1 MCALQ
6 EPLRYINRIEMYA
19 LLFIVIIIINIIIII
34 ITIIVIIISIIII
47 IIIIIIEL
55 THSKPI
61 LENAVKIKPQTV
73 ALDLKILSQYPSR
86 SK

>member
-47 IIIIIIEL
+47 IIIIEL

-61 LENAVKIKPQTV
+61 LENAVKIEPQTV

>member
-47 IIIIIIEL
+47 IIEL

-61 LENAVKIKPQTV
+61 LENAVKIEPQTV

>member
-1 MCALQ
+1 
-6 EPLRYINRIEMYA
+6 MYA

-47 IIIIIIEL
+47 IIIIIEL

-61 LENAVKIKPQTV
+61 LENAVKIEPQTV

>member
-47 IIIIIIEL
+47 IIIIIEL

>member
-47 IIIIIIEL
+47 IIIEL

-61 LENAVKIKPQTV
+61 LENAVKIEPQTV